1 MRENM
6 KDKILQC
13 FQSIYD
19 AHTYIEQL
27 VQNENY
33 EQAKILLV
41 DCQNVAVQIGATIE
55 KYEESNTSVV
65 PLLEQYCEEVYKGY
79 SNISEIGNLR
89 TLLSQT
95 LTKAEKRVESDSNH
109 VAPGCISLRQRRT
122 PPVDAGNPADSWSS
136 NQVCSG

>member
-95 LTKAEKRVESDSNH
+95 LTKAEKRVEKIGRASCRER
-109 VAPGCISLRQRRT
+109 V
-122 PPVDAGNPADSWSS
+122 
-136 NQVCSG
+136 